1 LEGSTNK
8 ILASCVVNVA
18 FEKDERSWFNVN
30 VSCELLV
37 GAGVADELMNG
48 VVEDALTEADVEI
61 GVEVFVV

>member
-1 LEGSTNK
+1 M
-8 ILASCVVNVA
+8 A